1 MSTPHLTT
9 TLSDT
14 TRDELRQRLE
24 ERWRAHVVE
33 LVDLSLRLYDDTG
46 DTELTA
52 ARLSA
57 VRAAIARIE
66 AALERVGTLGRSGL
80 ALSLP

>member
-33 LVDLSLRLYDDTG
+33 LVDLSLRLYDDTD
-46 DTELTA
+46 DTDLTA

>member
-1 MSTPHLTT
+1 VSTQHLTT
-9 TLSDT
+9 HLTDT

-33 LVDLSLRLYDDTG
+33 LVDLSLRLYDDTENTG
-46 DTELTA
+46 LTA

-57 VRAAIARIE
+57 VRAALARIE
-66 AALERVGTLGRSGL
+66 AALERIGTLGRPGL
-80 ALSLP
+80 ALALP

>member
-1 MSTPHLTT
+1 VSTPHLIP

-24 ERWRAHVVE
+24 DRWRAHVVE
-33 LVDLSLRLYDDTG
+33 LVDLSLRLYDDTDG
-46 DTELTA
+46 TELTA
-52 ARLSA
+52 ARLSS

>member
-1 MSTPHLTT
+1 MSTPHLIT

-24 ERWRAHVVE
+24 DRWRAHVVE
-33 LVDLSLRLYDDTG
+33 LVDLSLRLYDDTDG
-46 DTELTA
+46 TELTA
-52 ARLSA
+52 ARLSS